1 MGAIVRISSNA
12 PWEPIA
18 GYSRAVKAGDW
29 VSVSGTTATGAQGGL
44 VGVGQMYVQAKQAI
58 ANLAAAL
65 GRLGLDLRHVVRT
78 RIFVTDI
85 SRFEAVARAHREAF
99 GEARPASTMVEVRKL
114 VHPDML
120 VEIEADA
127 YAGDVGV
134 APATHAPAAVQAAP
148 PMAARP
154 EPLQRPAAPKAPVL
168 PPAVKAAAS
177 PPPAKVAP
185 KPALSKAVTKPAPSK
200 AVAKPA
206 PSKPAASP
214 LPKAKAAVRKPP
226 KHR

>member
-1 MGAIVRISSNA
+1 MGAIERISTNA

-29 VSVSGTTATGAQGGL
+29 VMVSGTTATGAQGGL
-44 VGVGQMYVQAKQAI
+44 VGAGQMYVQAKQAI

-85 SRFEAVARAHREAF
+85 LRFDSVARAHREAF
-99 GEARPASTMVEVRKL
+99 GQAPPASTMVEVRRL

-127 YAGDVGV
+127 YAG
-134 APATHAPAAVQAAP
+134 AVEAAAP
-148 PMAARP
+148 PAHIAVP
-154 EPLQRPAAPKAPVL
+154 E
-168 PPAVKAAAS
+168 
-177 PPPAKVAP
+177 VAP
-185 KPALSKAVTKPAPSK
+185 KPLAAPPRPEPPKPQRVEVSKAAAPPPPVRSAEKPRPRK
-200 AVAKPA
+200 AAAK
-206 PSKPAASP
+206 
-214 LPKAKAAVRKPP
+214 PKAKAKASAAPRAAKKTSARKPP
-226 KHR
+226 RRR

>member
-29 VSVSGTTATGAQGGL
+29 VMVSGTTATGAQGGL
-44 VGVGQMYVQAKQAI
+44 VGAGQMYVQAKQAI

-85 SRFEAVARAHREAF
+85 ARFDAVARAHREAF
-99 GEARPASTMVEVRKL
+99 GEARPASTMVEVSRL

-127 YAGDVGV
+127 YAG
-134 APATHAPAAVQAAP
+134 AVEAAAP
-148 PMAARP
+148 PVRITVPEAAPKPLAAPPRP
-154 EPLQRPAAPKAPVL
+154 EPPRPQRVEVP
-168 PPAVKAAAS
+168 KAAAS
-177 PPPAKVAP
+177 PPPRRA
-185 KPALSKAVTKPAPSK
+185 AVKLPP
-200 AVAKPA
+200 
-206 PSKPAASP
+206 
-214 LPKAKAAVRKPP
+214 PKAKSGPSPRPTRKTPARKPP
-226 KHR
+226 KRR

>member
-1 MGAIVRISSNA
+1 MGAIVRISTNA

-29 VSVSGTTATGAQGGL
+29 VMVSGTTATGAQGGL
-44 VGVGQMYVQAKQAI
+44 VGAGQMYVQAKQAI

-85 SRFEAVARAHREAF
+85 LRFDSVARAHREAF
-99 GEARPASTMVEVRKL
+99 GQAAPASTMVEVSRL

-127 YAGDVGV
+127 YAG
-134 APATHAPAAVQAAP
+134 AVEAAAP
-148 PMAARP
+148 PARIAVPEAAPKPLAAPPRP
-154 EPLQRPAAPKAPVL
+154 EPPKPPHVEAPKAAA
-168 PPAVKAAAS
+168 PPPPRKAAVK
-177 PPPAKVAP
+177 PPP
-185 KPALSKAVTKPAPSK
+185 
-200 AVAKPA
+200 
-206 PSKPAASP
+206 
-214 LPKAKAAVRKPP
+214 PKAKSRPAPRAAKKTPARKPP
-226 KHR
+226 KRR

>member
-1 MGAIVRISSNA
+1 MGEIVRISTNA

-18 GYSRAVKAGDW
+18 GYSRAVRAGDW
-29 VSVSGTTATGAQGGL
+29 VSVSGTTATGAQGAL

-99 GEARPASTMVEVRKL
+99 GEARPATTMVEVRKL
-114 VHPDML
+114 IHPDML

-127 YAGDVGV
+127 YAGDIGV
-134 APATHAPAAVQAAP
+134 APAAAAVQAAP
-148 PMAARP
+148 PAAARP
-154 EPLQRPAAPKAPVL
+154 EPQHAAALKAPVL

-177 PPPAKVAP
+177 PPPAKVA
-185 KPALSKAVTKPAPSK
+185 
-200 AVAKPA
+200 AK
-206 PSKPAASP
+206 P
-214 LPKAKAAVRKPP
+214 LPKAKAKAASSPRRANKPP
-226 KHR
+226 QRR

>member
-1 MGAIVRISSNA
+1 MGAIVRISTNA

-18 GYSRAVKAGDW
+18 GYSRAVRAGDW
-29 VSVSGTTATGAQGGL
+29 VSVSGTTATGAQGAL

-99 GEARPASTMVEVRKL
+99 GEARPATTMVEVRKL
-114 VHPDML
+114 IHPDML

-127 YAGDVGV
+127 YAGDIGV
-134 APATHAPAAVQAAP
+134 APAAPAVQAAP
-148 PMAARP
+148 PAAARP
-154 EPLQRPAAPKAPVL
+154 EPQHAAALKAPVL

-177 PPPAKVAP
+177 PPPAKVA
-185 KPALSKAVTKPAPSK
+185 
-200 AVAKPA
+200 AK
-206 PSKPAASP
+206 P
-214 LPKAKAAVRKPP
+214 LPKAKAKAASSPRRANKPP
-226 KHR
+226 QRR